1 VGLPGPIGLRAVSF
15 FRHPVSVSIGI
26 LGGDSA
32 RRKAISAMQSHHIV
46 SAYDEE
52 LKFLTRKIA
61 AMGGHAERMVDQSI
75 AALVS
80 SDIALA
86 RKVIGD
92 DAVLDE
98 GQREIDDKAILII
111 TKRQPVAGDLREI
124 IGAIRIS
131 ADLERVGDLGKNVAK
146 RVGAVAEGRHPV
158 SLFRGLQALAEL
170 ALTQLKEVLDVYAS
184 RSVER
189 IAFMR
194 DRDDQI
200 DAMYTS
206 LFRELLTY
214 MMEDPRNITP
224 CTHLLFCAKN
234 IERIGDH
241 ATNIAEAIYY
251 IVTGEQMPVER
262 PKEDKSHRV
271 TMVKPAGE

>member
-1 VGLPGPIGLRAVSF
+1 
-15 FRHPVSVSIGI
+15 
-26 LGGDSA
+26 
-32 RRKAISAMQSHHIV
+32 MQSVHIV

-52 LKFLTRKIA
+52 LKYLSKRIA
-61 AMGGHAERMVDQSI
+61 AMGGHAERMVEQAIS
-75 AALVS
+75 ALVNA
-80 SDIALA
+80 DPGLA
-86 RKVIGD
+86 QKVIRD
-92 DAVLDE
+92 DIVLDE
-98 GQREIDDKAILII
+98 GQREIDDKAIVII
-111 TKRQPVAGDLREI
+111 AKRQPMATDLREI
-124 IGAIRIS
+124 VGAIRIS

-146 RVGAVAEGRHPV
+146 RVVAVIDGRQPT
-158 SLFRGLQALAEL
+158 SLFRGLEALADL

-184 RSVER
+184 RSVEK
-189 IAFMR
+189 IGFVR

-241 ATNIAEAIYY
+241 ATNIAETIYY
-251 IVTGEQMPVER
+251 IVTGDQMPAER
-262 PKEDKSHRV
+262 PN
-271 TMVKPAGE
+271 

>member
-1 VGLPGPIGLRAVSF
+1 
-15 FRHPVSVSIGI
+15 
-26 LGGDSA
+26 
-32 RRKAISAMQSHHIV
+32 MQSVHIV

-52 LKFLTRKIA
+52 LKYLSKRIA
-61 AMGGHAERMVDQSI
+61 AMGGHAERMVEQAV
-75 AALVS
+75 AALVNA
-80 SDIALA
+80 DPGLA
-86 RKVIGD
+86 QKVIRD

-98 GQREIDDKAILII
+98 GQREIDDKAIII
-111 TKRQPVAGDLREI
+111 IARRQPMATDLREI
-124 IGAIRIS
+124 VGAIRIS

-146 RVGAVAEGRHPV
+146 RVVAVIDGRQPT
-158 SLFRGLQALAEL
+158 SLFRGLEALANL

-184 RSVER
+184 RSVDK
-189 IAFMR
+189 IGFVR

-241 ATNIAEAIYY
+241 ATNIAETIYY
-251 IVTGEQMPVER
+251 IVTGDQMPAER
-262 PKEDKSHRV
+262 PKSDKTDKIGLSV
-271 TMVKPAGE
+271 TPPVK

>member
-1 VGLPGPIGLRAVSF
+1 
-15 FRHPVSVSIGI
+15 
-26 LGGDSA
+26 
-32 RRKAISAMQSHHIV
+32 MQSVHII

-52 LKFLTRKIA
+52 LKYLSKRIA
-61 AMGGHAERMVDQSI
+61 AMGGHAERMVEQAI
-75 AALVS
+75 AALVNA
-80 SDIALA
+80 DPGLA
-86 RKVIGD
+86 QKVIRD

-98 GQREIDDKAILII
+98 GQREIDDKAIII
-111 TKRQPVAGDLREI
+111 IAKRQPMATDLREI

-146 RVGAVAEGRHPV
+146 RVVAVIDGRQPT
-158 SLFRGLQALAEL
+158 SLFRGLEALANL

-184 RSVER
+184 RSVDK
-189 IAFMR
+189 IGFVR

-241 ATNIAEAIYY
+241 ATNIAETIYY
-251 IVTGEQMPVER
+251 IVTGDQMPAER
-262 PKEDKSHRV
+262 PKGDKTDKIGLSG
-271 TMVKPAGE
+271 TLPVK

>member
-1 VGLPGPIGLRAVSF
+1 
-15 FRHPVSVSIGI
+15 
-26 LGGDSA
+26 
-32 RRKAISAMQSHHIV
+32 MQSVHIM

-52 LKFLTRKIA
+52 LKYLSKRIA
-61 AMGGHAERMVDQSI
+61 AMGGHAERMVEQAV
-75 AALVS
+75 AALVNA
-80 SDIALA
+80 DPGLA
-86 RKVIGD
+86 QKVIRD

-98 GQREIDDKAILII
+98 GQREIDDKAIII
-111 TKRQPVAGDLREI
+111 IAKRQPMATDLREI
-124 IGAIRIS
+124 VGAIRIS

-146 RVGAVAEGRHPV
+146 RVVAVIDGRQPT
-158 SLFRGLQALAEL
+158 SLFRGLEALANL

-184 RSVER
+184 RSVDR
-189 IAFMR
+189 IGFVR

-241 ATNIAEAIYY
+241 ATNIAETIYY
-251 IVTGEQMPVER
+251 IVTGDQMPADR
-262 PKEDKSHRV
+262 PKGDKTDKISVSATLTR
-271 TMVKPAGE
+271 K

>member
-1 VGLPGPIGLRAVSF
+1 
-15 FRHPVSVSIGI
+15 
-26 LGGDSA
+26 
-32 RRKAISAMQSHHIV
+32 MQSVHIM

-52 LKFLTRKIA
+52 LKFLSKRIA
-61 AMGGHAERMVDQSI
+61 AMGGHAERMVEQAV
-75 AALVS
+75 AALVNV
-80 SDIALA
+80 DHGLA
-86 RKVIGD
+86 QKVIQD
-92 DAVLDE
+92 DLVLDE
-98 GQREIDDKAILII
+98 GQREIDDKAIII
-111 TKRQPVAGDLREI
+111 IAKRQPMATDLREI
-124 IGAIRIS
+124 VGAIRIS
-131 ADLERVGDLGKNVAK
+131 ADIERVGDLGKNVAK
-146 RVGAVAEGRHPV
+146 RVALIDGRQPN
-158 SLFRGLQALAEL
+158 SLFRGLEALANL

-189 IAFMR
+189 IGFVR

-241 ATNIAEAIYY
+241 ATNIAETIYY
-251 IVTGEQMPVER
+251 IVTGDQMPADR
-262 PKEDKSHRV
+262 PKGDKTDQV
-271 TMVKPAGE
+271 VLPGAVPAK

>member
-1 VGLPGPIGLRAVSF
+1 
-15 FRHPVSVSIGI
+15 
-26 LGGDSA
+26 
-32 RRKAISAMQSHHIV
+32 MQSVHIV

-52 LKFLTRKIA
+52 LKFLSKRIA
-61 AMGGHAERMVDQSI
+61 AMGGHAERMVEQAV
-75 AALVS
+75 AALVNV
-80 SDIALA
+80 DHGLA
-86 RKVIGD
+86 QKVIQD
-92 DAVLDE
+92 DFVLDE
-98 GQREIDDKAILII
+98 GQREIDDKAIII
-111 TKRQPVAGDLREI
+111 IARRQPMATDLREI
-124 IGAIRIS
+124 VGAIRIS
-131 ADLERVGDLGKNVAK
+131 ADIERVGDLGKNVAK
-146 RVGAVAEGRHPV
+146 RVASVDGRQPN
-158 SLFRGLQALAEL
+158 SLFRGLEALANL

-189 IAFMR
+189 IGLVR

-241 ATNIAEAIYY
+241 ATNIAETIYY
-251 IVTGEQMPVER
+251 IVTGDQMPADR
-262 PKEDKSHRV
+262 PKGDKTDKV
-271 TMVKPAGE
+271 VLPGAVPAK

>member
-1 VGLPGPIGLRAVSF
+1 
-15 FRHPVSVSIGI
+15 
-26 LGGDSA
+26 
-32 RRKAISAMQSHHIV
+32 MQSVHIM

-52 LKFLTRKIA
+52 LKYLSKRIA
-61 AMGGHAERMVDQSI
+61 AMGGHAERMVEQAI
-75 AALVS
+75 TALVNA
-80 SDIALA
+80 DPGLA
-86 RKVIGD
+86 QKVIRD
-92 DAVLDE
+92 DVVLDE
-98 GQREIDDKAILII
+98 GQREIDDKAIII
-111 TKRQPVAGDLREI
+111 IAKRQPMATDLREI
-124 IGAIRIS
+124 VGAIRIS

-146 RVGAVAEGRHPV
+146 RVGAVTDGRQPT
-158 SLFRGLQALAEL
+158 SLFRGLEALANL

-184 RSVER
+184 RSVEK
-189 IAFMR
+189 ISFVR

-241 ATNIAEAIYY
+241 ATNIAETIYY
-251 IVTGEQMPVER
+251 IVTGEQMPPDR
-262 PKEDKSHRV
+262 PKGDKTDKISV
-271 TMVKPAGE
+271 TGTLPVN

>member
-1 VGLPGPIGLRAVSF
+1 
-15 FRHPVSVSIGI
+15 
-26 LGGDSA
+26 
-32 RRKAISAMQSHHIV
+32 MQSVHIM

-52 LKFLTRKIA
+52 LKYLSKRIA
-61 AMGGHAERMVDQSI
+61 AMGGHAERMVEQAV
-75 AALVS
+75 AALVNA
-80 SDIALA
+80 DPGLA
-86 RKVIGD
+86 QKVIRD

-98 GQREIDDKAILII
+98 GQREIDDKAIII
-111 TKRQPVAGDLREI
+111 IAKRQPMATDLREI
-124 IGAIRIS
+124 VGAIRIS

-146 RVGAVAEGRHPV
+146 RVVAVIDGRQPT
-158 SLFRGLQALAEL
+158 SLFRGLEALADL

-184 RSVER
+184 RSVDK
-189 IAFMR
+189 IGFVR

-206 LFRELLTY
+206 LLRELLTY

-241 ATNIAEAIYY
+241 ATNIAETIYY
-251 IVTGEQMPVER
+251 IVTGEQMPAER
-262 PKEDKSHRV
+262 PKGDKTDKISV
-271 TMVKPAGE
+271 SATLPVN